1 MIEELRITI
10 YDRWNGERACREAK
24 AGQISAPII
33 KQIRHQTKNTGKTK
47 EVRELLKKY
56 KGGLTTDQVALE
68 CGLTLHKASDM
79 LGYLCTTGEVERK
92 FPARRGRRAEGEL
105 PQIYVW
111 KG

>member
-10 YDRWNGERACREAK
+10 YDRWNGERTCREAK
-24 AGQISAPII
+24 AGQLPAPLINRA
-33 KQIRHQTKNTGKTK
+33 RHQIKATGKTK
-47 EVRELLKKY
+47 EIREFLKRS

-92 FPARRGRRAEGEL
+92 FPARRGRRAEGES